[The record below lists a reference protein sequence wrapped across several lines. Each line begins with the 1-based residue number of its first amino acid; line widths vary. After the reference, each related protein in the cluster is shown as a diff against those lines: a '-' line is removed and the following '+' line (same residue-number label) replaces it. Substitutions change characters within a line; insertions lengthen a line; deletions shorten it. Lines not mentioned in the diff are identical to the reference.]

1 MAQVTLEEY
10 MQKNK
15 LLKTISHTCYVEIWI
30 GRALKQLLREAG
42 EFPPLEMFRSSLD
55 KVLSSLVWLCSSH
68 AVSRG
73 LDSKPPEVSSS
84 VNLSVSPWISL
95 ISREQEQHL
104 LWPFERRSCQLEMS
118 PKHVVVLYVSH
129 MSCHSPAEVS
139 DFAHQSIAHSPLAT
153 QKILE
158 KEVLCWGGSKGSPSL
173 RWEVPRSQAVHRVVK
188 PKLVHRRTCAE
199 ERLILCFSNAHLPHL
214 YSGRV
219 R

>member
-1 MAQVTLEEY
+1 
-10 MQKNK
+10 
-15 LLKTISHTCYVEIWI
+15 
-30 GRALKQLLREAG
+30 
-42 EFPPLEMFRSSLD
+42 
-55 KVLSSLVWLCSSH
+55 
-68 AVSRG
+68 
-73 LDSKPPEVSSS
+73 
-84 VNLSVSPWISL
+84 
-95 ISREQEQHL
+95 
-104 LWPFERRSCQLEMS
+104 MS

-129 MSCHSPAEVS
+129 MSCLSPAEVS